1 MKCPSLRSAAQAQHR
16 TMPVM
21 SHREPQLVKK
31 ELQCVIAASEAT
43 VRAAGAG
50 VKTGRAEEITVKGKS
65 EPIKV
70 HVILALEE

>member
-1 MKCPSLRSAAQAQHR
+1 MA
-16 TMPVM
+16 VM

-50 VKTGRAEEITVKGKS
+50 VKTGRTEEITVKGKFQS
-65 EPIKV
+65 IKV
-70 HVILALEE
+70 HEIVGLEE